1 MFFCG
6 LSKWSLIVM
15 VFYPGCLSIKP
26 WSVAHTSEVH
36 VVHEVRHPFLN
47 IFSWRKTLFYEFLG
61 GFEKRA
67 WDNLRALDYQRM
79 ENWSSLLFITDREE
93 LRRSASWT
101 LSGIVLP
108 EDRSRGR
115 TKPSLSKR
123 MKSLV
128 ESQKRRILVF
138 RNSESSEGVEIVAG
152 RFDEV

>member
-1 MFFCG
+1 
-6 LSKWSLIVM
+6 M

-26 WSVAHTSEVH
+26 WSVTHTSEVH
-36 VVHEVRHPFLN
+36 VIHQVRRPFW
-47 IFSWRKTLFYEFLG
+47 IHFLG
-61 GFEKRA
+61 AKHFFMNFSAFWEKSVE
-67 WDNLRALDYQRM
+67 DCLHNLRALDYQRI
-79 ENWSSLLFITDREE
+79 ENWSSLLFMTDREE

-138 RNSESSEGVEIVAG
+138 RNGESSEGVEIVAG
-152 RFDEV
+152 RFDEVQSV